1 MPPVTAVASGGVKLP
16 QKAQSAVFGKRREPH
31 TVIIARGDD
40 IRHFT
45 IRPWLAAVVGSV
57 LSAVAIGYLLATS
70 YLVLRDDLIGASI
83 ARQARMQ
90 QSYEDRIAALRSQVD
105 RITSRQLLDQRL
117 METKVSELL
126 QRQSQL
132 YSRHGRLQPILD
144 RVEGDGLTSQD
155 IPVPQPRPDNRAE
168 IDPKAAP
175 KAARVAPPAAAEP
188 AEEPEFA
195 LWNTRHS
202 FAPEASTADKAD
214 MLFAAIN
221 KSLRKIEDEQ
231 ITKLTTLALDADRA
245 ADTISEALADAGF
258 DVASA
263 EEEAGED
270 EAGIGGPLLAVDDK
284 IAFDTRVTALDEAL
298 SRLEAL
304 KKRATVLPIR
314 SPAPGYGISSTFGVR
329 RDPIL
334 GTPAMHAGLDFRV
347 PSGRKVHATGR
358 GTVVSA
364 GWNGGYGRMVEI
376 EHSDGLTTRY
386 AHMSKITVKE
396 GDVVERGDVVGKVG
410 SSGRST
416 GAHLHYE
423 IRRNGTAINALR
435 IIKAGRKIEQ
445 LL

>member
-1 MPPVTAVASGGVKLP
+1 MQQKP
-16 QKAQSAVFGKRREPH
+16 QAAVFGKRREPH
-31 TVIIARGDD
+31 TVIIARGDE

-83 ARQARMQ
+83 ARQARLQ

-144 RVEGDGLTSQD
+144 RAEGGGLLPEV
-155 IPVPQPRPDNRAE
+155 IPVPQPRPEQRAE
-168 IDPKAAP
+168 IDIDTPA
-175 KAARVAPPAAAEP
+175 KAARVVAAAKTAKPDE
-188 AEEPEFA
+188 AQEFA
-195 LWNTRHS
+195 LWDTRHS
-202 FAPEASTADKAD
+202 FAPEASSADKAD
-214 MLFAAIN
+214 ILFAAIN
-221 KSLRKIEDEQ
+221 KSLRRIEDEQ
-231 ITKLTTLALDADRA
+231 ISRIANLAEDADRA
-245 ADTISEALADAGF
+245 ADEISQALADVGF
-258 DVASA
+258 EIDSEK
-263 EEEAGED
+263 EEEGED
-270 EAGIGGPLLAVDDK
+270 SGIGGPLVAVDDK
-284 IAFDTRVTALDEAL
+284 FAFDTRVQALDEAL
-298 SRLEAL
+298 TRLESL
-304 KKRATVLPIR
+304 KKRATLLPIH
-314 SPAPGYGISSTFGVR
+314 SPAPGYSISSTFGVR

-334 GTPAMHAGLDFRV
+334 KTPAMHAGLDFRV
-347 PSGRKVHATGR
+347 PSGRTVRAAGQ

-376 EHSDGLTTRY
+376 DHGDGLTTRY
-386 AHMSKITVKE
+386 AHMSKVSVKE
-396 GDVVERGDVVGKVG
+396 GDIVKKGDAVGKVG

-423 IRRNGTAINALR
+423 IRRNGTAINPLR
-435 IIKAGRKIEQ
+435 FIKAGRKIAQ